1 MENTCITITTEN
13 HPCVPELQSPFL
25 AHNRYVLFQ
34 IKLWW
39 IEDWIAC
46 WSRVSSFTEVSRI
59 IDTLLLS
66 LKFSFLKW
74 EMNIVAVIIHWM
86 ILIFCENNMI
96 DCVCSIPSETPNDG
110 LLPVDVYLDS
120 MSWKETFQVRIKD
133 IFKKKIQRM
142 KVYSRPNNAAWEK
155 YSHINVSKI
164 FHVFMILSYSWPRS
178 YCD

>member
-46 WSRVSSFTEVSRI
+46 WSRVSSFTEMSRI

-74 EMNIVAVIIHWM
+74 EMKIVAVIIHWM
-86 ILIFCENNMI
+86 ILIFCEHNMI

-133 IFKKKIQRM
+133 IF
-142 KVYSRPNNAAWEK
+142 
-155 YSHINVSKI
+155 
-164 FHVFMILSYSWPRS
+164 
-178 YCD
+178 